1 MSAKYLRICSDLH
14 LEGFTNTVGQQAA
27 HFIPHDT
34 KDADSVLVLAGDI
47 SSRPIQLVQFISHLI
62 ESNRFKAVMYVP
74 GNHEF
79 YRQHFEEWCEFVESE
94 FAEVDQ
100 SKFMFATSGVSAFEY
115 SGCRFILSTLWGDG
129 GKCKAD
135 QDAVSWFL
143 NDFRLIRCDTPGR
156 KFLIQDMISTHKR
169 MKTAIEDILCV
180 PFDGK
185 TIVVTHHL
193 PSRRLVSPRFWP
205 KDGSDGAN
213 GGFVGECDDIL
224 AKTEIAPN
232 LWIHGHTHDRVSTS
246 LWNTRIECNPTGYR
260 GEWDLE
266 TTGGDPV
273 FVELASL

>member
-1 MSAKYLRICSDLH
+1 MRFLRIASDLH
-14 LEGFTNTVGQQAA
+14 LEGFLGSDFETLVLK
-27 HFIPHDT
+27 FLP
-34 KDADSVLVLAGDI
+34 KDDRDQESALVLAGDI
-47 SSRPIQLVQFISHLI
+47 SSNRDQLVGFLQACLS
-62 ESNRFKAVMYVP
+62 RFKRVLFVP
-74 GNHEF
+74 GNHETYKHNIDTWNAEMSDRF
-79 YRQHFEEWCEFVESE
+79 VQHCPGL
-94 FAEVDQ
+94 
-100 SKFMFATSGVSAFEY
+100 MFATSGVSTFEY

-143 NDFRLIRCDTPGR
+143 NDFRLIRCDTPDR

-224 AKTEIAPN
+224 AKTEIAPR
-232 LWIHGHTHDRVSTS
+232 LWVFGHTHDCIDTS
-246 LWNTRIECNPTGYR
+246 LWGTRCVSNPTGYR
-260 GEWDLE
+260 GEWDNGFSAGPDG
-266 TTGGDPV
+266 TK
-273 FVELASL
+273 FIELNDL

>member
-14 LEGFTNTVGQQAA
+14 LEGFTNTVEQQAA
-27 HFIPHDT
+27 RFVPAHVN
-34 KDADSVLVLAGDI
+34 DADSILVLAGDI
-47 SSRPIQLVQFISHLI
+47 SSRPIQLVQFVSHLVN
-62 ESNRFKAVMYVP
+62 SDRFKAVMYVP

-79 YRQHFEEWCEFVESE
+79 YRQHFEEWCAFIESE
-94 FAEVDQ
+94 FADFDK
-100 SKFMFATSGVSAFEY
+100 SKFMFATSGVSTYEY
-115 SGCRFILSTLWGDG
+115 AGCRFILSTLWGDG

-143 NDFRLIRCDTPGR
+143 NDFRLIRCDAPDR
-156 KFLIQDMISTHKR
+156 KFLIQDMVGTHKT
-169 MKTAIEDILCV
+169 MKARIESVLNV
-180 PFDGK
+180 PFSGK

-224 AKTEIAPN
+224 AKIEIAPS

-260 GEWDLE
+260 GEWGLE